1 MPLSMPRRVT
11 TPMRGM
17 SGMGRGDLARVAGGA
32 GLLVAGAGIAG
43 WMATR
48 PAESKRDRAMKNR
61 WMMVTVNCS
70 PARLASPADLP
81 EPIIRLG
88 DAVDIK
94 ICQAPGDRGTELGA
108 RLRDFPR
115 GRMGGPVSWRAG
127 GGPRRAVQEALR
139 QAKSLIE
146 AEEVLRQE
154 GPAPSHAAEA
164 ANLLEMAGRRGGRQ

>member
-1 MPLSMPRRVT
+1 MPRRVAE
-11 TPMRGM
+11 PMRDM
-17 SGMGRGDLARVAGGA
+17 TARMGGGDMKRALGGA
-32 GLLVAGAGIAG
+32 GLIAAGVGIAS

-48 PAESKRDRAMKNR
+48 PAESKRDRVMKNR
-61 WMMVTVNCS
+61 WMMVTINCS

-115 GRMGGPVSWRAG
+115 GRIGGQLSWRAS
-127 GGPRRAVQEALR
+127 GGPRRAVREALR
-139 QAKSLIE
+139 QAKSIIE
-146 AEEVLRQE
+146 AEEVLRPDKPS
-154 GPAPSHAAEA
+154 PAHPNPAGK
-164 ANLLEMAGRRGGRQ
+164 LLEFAGRRGGRS